1 MSRYWFRSV
10 LDGGRMISIK
20 KWLEDRKR
28 KKLTKN
34 VILYLLW
41 KCDKLG
47 IKVGRKKLM
56 KLMFLIEYYDP
67 KAKKLRKKPL
77 LGNEWYIYYY

>member
-1 MSRYWFRSV
+1 
-10 LDGGRMISIK
+10 MISIK
-20 KWLEDRKR
+20 KWIEERKR

-34 VILYLLW
+34 VMLYLLW
-41 KCDKLG
+41 KCSKLG

-56 KLMFLIEYYDP
+56 KLMFLIEYYNP
-67 KAKKLRKKPL
+67 KTKKLRKKSL

>member
-1 MSRYWFRSV
+1 MF
-10 LDGGRMISIK
+10 SIK
-20 KWLEDRKR
+20 KRLEERKR
-28 KKLTKN
+28 KKLTKK
-34 VILYLLW
+34 VMLYLFW
-41 KCDKLG
+41 KCNKLG

-67 KAKKLRKKPL
+67 KTKKLRKKPL

>member
-1 MSRYWFRSV
+1 MNP
-10 LDGGRMISIK
+10 IK

-28 KKLTKN
+28 KKLTKK

-41 KCDKLG
+41 KCNKLG

-67 KAKKLRKKPL
+67 KTKKLRSKSL

>member
-1 MSRYWFRSV
+1 
-10 LDGGRMISIK
+10 MISIK
-20 KWLEDRKR
+20 KRLEERKR

-34 VILYLLW
+34 VMLYLLW
-41 KCDKLG
+41 KCSKLG

-67 KAKKLRKKPL
+67 KTKKLRKKPL

>member
-1 MSRYWFRSV
+1 MPRYWHRSV
-10 LDGGRMISIK
+10 LGGGRVNPIK

-28 KKLTKN
+28 KKLTKK

-41 KCDKLG
+41 KCNKLG

-56 KLMFLIEYYDP
+56 KLMFLVEYYDP